1 MLDDMFKL
9 TLDKIYYPSDDFY
22 RGANFQNPILSA
34 ASTITRSKRDQMSK
48 RRGSSNP

>member
-22 RGANFQNPILSA
+22 QGTNFQNPILSA

-48 RRGSSNP
+48 SRGSSNP